1 MEDLIQ
7 TALKKII
14 VPRHPELI
22 SVRVIKMYNGF
33 NEPFHQVN
41 YTTSEEV
48 VNPTKRNIIDETESI
63 FRMFDLEKN
72 KTFSYMP
79 EIMVKFKLSND

>member
-1 MEDLIQ
+1 MEGLIQ
-7 TALKKII
+7 NALKEIV

-22 SVRVIKMYNGF
+22 SVRVVKMFNGF
-33 NEPFHQVN
+33 NEPFHQVI
-41 YTTSEEV
+41 YDTSEEI

-63 FRMFDLEKN
+63 FRMFDFEKN

-79 EIMVKFKLSND
+79 EIMIKFKIQ

>member
-1 MEDLIQ
+1 MEGLIQ
-7 TALKKII
+7 NALKEIV

-22 SVRVIKMYNGF
+22 SVRVVKMFNGF
-33 NEPFHQVN
+33 NEPFHQVI
-41 YTTSEEV
+41 YTTSEEI

-79 EIMVKFKLSND
+79 EIMIKFKIQ

>member
-1 MEDLIQ
+1 MEGLIQ
-7 TALKKII
+7 NALKEIV

-22 SVRVIKMYNGF
+22 SVRVIKMFNGF
-33 NEPFHQVN
+33 NEPFHQVT
-41 YTTSEEV
+41 YTTSEEI

-79 EIMVKFKLSND
+79 EIMIKFKIQ

>member
-1 MEDLIQ
+1 MEELIQ
-7 TALKKII
+7 TALEKIVI
-14 VPRHPELI
+14 PRYPELI
-22 SVRVIKMYNGF
+22 SVRVVKMFNGF

-41 YTTSEEV
+41 YTTSEEI

-79 EIMVKFKLSND
+79 EIDVKFKIQ